1 MTTAAQLHAS
11 SAERDSVSNLL
22 PIGDY
27 RPDLGG
33 FTRVDGAHTILAE
46 VIPFAGFDR
55 PNDVL
60 EGNSEAIA
68 QGLSSLLPGTTF
80 HATWWL
86 SRRIED
92 AIEAYRAM
100 GGEDIP
106 ILKTMEDARVDL
118 MRQGAE
124 KPLLELGAGRGFY
137 TRRLRLVIGITIR
150 PQADELPTLLS
161 GLHAA
166 IAPGAPARKRAEAA
180 RQAIAKRAKD
190 QWSILASKLS
200 LVGCKVTSLDSEANI
215 RAVREILYP
224 ISGYK
229 APVDTETWLPEYL
242 RIPLGELISDRAQG
256 TVETDGVIMRCATL
270 KGHPQEVFPGM
281 ISLPNGKLGGSTILD
296 FMEQGHITI
305 NATARE
311 KEATRFHLQQLLLA
325 GEGGM
330 GMPGRQQQAYDQA
343 MRALGWIESENR
355 RMFDVEMI
363 AVSYDTTKERADER
377 ISQLAERLTEVS
389 ARFQV
394 ETHAAPSFIL
404 RSLPGCSQLPIPGAE
419 RDVMLV
425 DRQIADQLPVAYRH
439 RGTKEG
445 LTLFHGVNGEPFP
458 FSLWGGT
465 SQGFIISGRPGQ
477 GKTFA
482 AESIL
487 WDTLRFPG
495 SQAIIIDKGNSYLAM
510 TLSFKE
516 SGIYQNLGKG
526 LCRINVL
533 GGSWDLVGPFALNF
547 LGSLLSRRGS
557 VPLSEGQLG
566 VLSTNLRKV
575 FEENASNRPFITTEE
590 LTQSLTKRTHL
601 ASAIKRMTAEYVNP
615 ETEKL
620 IATLGKQDTTIKVW
634 YRYVIVSFHQ
644 AVPGDKGHLEEHPV
658 RTQQDLVDD
667 VGHALRNLGFV
678 LDTQDTSS
686 GTECVALHQNPDLA
700 DILREKLIQAAVDL
714 TSCIVDVS
722 TEDDVTTAEKAG
734 IVFKVP
740 TELMA
745 DEARRIR
752 HEIVSDA
759 ATRSTDEQLIDQV
772 ITRRLGEVGGIQVYR
787 SIAGVAV
794 IQNEVT
800 LGDLGRRLEDLA
812 MDGNNPDLIEILNR
826 LRPYYGDGPYARFFD
841 GSTTLNLE
849 GAKIV
854 DIELADLATKVDEHI
869 FSSIFAALVQYL
881 NLYMQSPANRSRRK
895 VIIIEE
901 AWQLIRDSRSQQ
913 GGATV
918 VGDAIVELLRTG
930 RKHGVATGIVTQNI
944 TDLTATASGREII
957 ENAPIKLTFRQAE
970 SAMAGAVSALM
981 LSPEQASIMSGVRS
995 EPGYYSQMV
1004 IIAPEHTPP
1013 VFESIILIP
1022 HPIQYWLNTTK
1033 PEDVTYREREVDKL
1047 VLAGVP
1053 EDEARSRVT
1062 QHCASQYPHGY
1073 RV

>member
-1 MTTAAQLHAS
+1 MTTAAQLHS
-11 SAERDSVSNLL
+11 NSAERDSVSNLL

-60 EGNSEAIA
+60 ESNSEAIA
-68 QGLSSLLPGTTF
+68 QGLSSLTPGTTF

-106 ILKTMEDARVDL
+106 ILKSMEDARVDL

-124 KPLLELGAGRGFY
+124 KPLLELGGGRGFY
-137 TRRLRLVIGITIR
+137 TRRLRLVIGITVR
-150 PQADELPTLLS
+150 PQADELPTMLS

-166 IAPGAPARKRAEAA
+166 IAPGAPARKRAEAV

-190 QWSILASKLS
+190 QWSILASKLT

-224 ISGYK
+224 VTGYK
-229 APVDTETWLPEYL
+229 APVDQETWLPEYL
-242 RIPLGELISDRAQG
+242 RIPLGEVISDRANG
-256 TVETDGVIMRCATL
+256 TLETDGVIMRCATL

-281 ISLPNGKLGGSTILD
+281 ISLPNGKLGGATILD

-311 KEATRFHLQQLLLA
+311 KDATRFHLQQLLLA

-330 GMPGRQQQAYDQA
+330 SMPGRQQQAYDQA

-363 AVSYDTTKERADER
+363 AVTYDTTKERADER
-377 ISQLAERLTEVS
+377 ISQLAERLSEVS

-394 ETHAAPSFIL
+394 EKHAGPSFIL

-439 RGTKEG
+439 RGTKEA

-477 GKTFA
+477 GKTFL
-482 AESIL
+482 AECLL
-487 WDTLRFPG
+487 WDTLRYPD

-516 SGIYQNLGKG
+516 TGIYQNLGKG

-533 GGSWDLVGPFALNF
+533 GGAWDAVGPFALNF
-547 LGSLLSRRGS
+547 LGSLMSRRGS
-557 VPLSEGQLG
+557 IPLSEGQLG
-566 VLSTNLRKV
+566 VLSSNLRKV
-575 FEENASNRPFITTEE
+575 FEDNSTTRTFHTSSE
-590 LTQSLTKRTHL
+590 LAQTLTKRTHL
-601 ASAIKRMTAEYVNP
+601 ASALKRMLTDYVKP

-634 YRYVIVSFHQ
+634 YRYVIVSFHLPM
-644 AVPGDKGHLEEHPV
+644 PGDKHHYEEHPV
-658 RTQQDLVDD
+658 RTQQDLVDE
-667 VGHALRNLGFV
+667 VGHTLRNLGFI
-678 LDTQDTSS
+678 LETQDTSS

-700 DILREKLIQAAVDL
+700 DILSEKMIQATVDL
-714 TSCIVDVS
+714 TSCVVDVS
-722 TEDDVTTAEKAG
+722 TEDDVAIAEKAG
-734 IVFKVP
+734 ITFQIP
-740 TELMA
+740 TDLMA
-745 DEARRIR
+745 NEARRLR
-752 HEIVSDA
+752 QEILADV
-759 ATRSTDEQLIDQV
+759 ATKNTDEQLLDQV
-772 ITRRLGEVGGIQVYR
+772 ISRRLTEVGGLQVYR
-787 SIAGVAV
+787 ETAGIAI

-800 LGDLGRRLEDLA
+800 LGDLGRRLEDMA
-812 MDGNNPDLIEILNR
+812 MDGNNSDLTEILNR
-826 LRPYYGDGPYARFFD
+826 LKPYYGDGPYARFFD

-849 GAKIV
+849 GAKII
-854 DIELADLATKVDEHI
+854 DIELADLASKVDEHI

-913 GGATV
+913 GSATV
-918 VGDAIVELLRTG
+918 VGEAIVELLRTG

-944 TDLTATASGREII
+944 TDLTTTVSGNEII
-957 ENAPIKLTFRQAE
+957 ANAPIKLTFRQAE
-970 SAMAGAVSALM
+970 SAMPGAIAALM
-981 LSPEQASIMSGVRS
+981 LSPEQAAIMAGTRS

-1004 IIAPEHTPP
+1004 VIAPEHSPP
-1013 VFESIILIP
+1013 VFESVILIP

-1033 PEDVTYREREVDKL
+1033 PEDVTFREREIDKL
-1047 VLAGVP
+1047 VLGGVP
-1053 EDEARSRVT
+1053 EDEARSRVI
-1062 QHCASQYPHGY
+1062 QLCAAQFPHGY